1 MRPSAAC
8 KCKECNVMEARAIA
22 EAHGGFLG
30 HCEMQRFGGR
40 LQVYVG
46 ALLFVL
52 FYCML
57 FLFSAV
63 PEVGFKWVCHEKA
76 PQIRFLL

>member
-1 MRPSAAC
+1 
-8 KCKECNVMEARAIA
+8 MEARARA

-30 HCEMQRFGGR
+30 HCEMQQFGGG

-52 FYCML
+52 FHCVL
-57 FLFSAV
+57 FLSLAV
-63 PEVGFKWVCHEKA
+63 PEVEFKWVCHEKA